1 MSTRIGS
8 ASDGSLELYSGS
20 TKVLTANATT
30 GVANFATAPTATSN
44 GTPTPLTT
52 KDYVDTSVLPP
63 ITYVTKSGANSIGM
77 LINGKLYTTA
87 GTNANY
93 SNNAT
98 GRGQAGVLGQ
108 FGMDNLKTVVFP
120 ENTPIQK
127 VGGFAQG
134 FAYALMT
141 NGNLYT
147 WGANTSGQ
155 CGLGH
160 TNAVGLPTLAATNV
174 VDVYDHPSNSG
185 YDITKTRLFIKKT
198 DGYIYATGDNTYGGL
213 GLGDT
218 NNRSSF
224 TQITALGTNVTSLW
238 NMGASYGCVVVQK
251 SDYTI
256 LVTGYNGYGQLG
268 NGNTTNQPS
277 FIDVTSAWG
286 GGTGKLLKKVVGEFG
301 YYDTNG
307 STAYS
312 FSTLGMLLD
321 DGTNTVFRVCGN
333 NTYGELGNGSTS
345 GSVSTPY
352 TPNVGT
358 GRIAD
363 IAAVGSPYAIQVLKS
378 DGSLYAW
385 GENSNGQVG
394 NGATASTGT
403 IAIVTTGVTALLAD
417 GINSHIN
424 GYYMQ
429 GAILKSDGFL
439 YMCGYNA
446 DGYCGLG
453 NTTSAITSFTKTLL
467 PVDFTVKLLGSY
479 CTNQYGRIYVA
490 VSTDNRIYTWGYN
503 INYGVHATSTT
514 NVLTPSNIT
523 TPRG

>member
-63 ITYVTKSGANSIGM
+63 ITYVTKSGHNSLGM

-87 GTNANY
+87 GTNTSY
-93 SNNAT
+93 GNATT
-98 GRGQAGVLGQ
+98 GRGLNGVLGQ
-108 FGMDNLKTVVFP
+108 FGLDNLKQVSFP

-127 VGGFAQG
+127 VGGFASA

-147 WGANTSGQ
+147 WGYNSFGQ

-160 TNAVGLPTLAATNV
+160 TNQVGLPTLAATNV

-185 YDITKTRLFIKKT
+185 YDVGYSRLFIKKS
-198 DGYIYATGDNTYGGL
+198 DGYIYCAGYNGYGGL

-218 NNRSSF
+218 NNRTTF

-238 NMGASYGCVVVQK
+238 NMGSIYGCIVVQK

-256 LVTGYNGYGQLG
+256 WVAGYNGSGQLG
-268 NGNTTNQPS
+268 NGNTTNQVS

-286 GGTGKLLKKVVGEFG
+286 GGTGKTLKKVIGGFG
-301 YYDTNG
+301 YYDTAANT
-307 STAYS
+307 SVSLAI
-312 FSTLGMLLD
+312 LLD
-321 DGTNTVFRVCGN
+321 DGTNTIFRTCGDN
-333 NTYGELGNGSTS
+333 SVGQLGNGTTS
-345 GSVSTPY
+345 GSTSTPY

-358 GRIAD
+358 GRITD
-363 IAAVGSPYAIQVLKS
+363 IAGVGSSPSSMQVLKS
-378 DGSLYAW
+378 DGTLYTF
-385 GENSNGQVG
+385 GYNSYGQAGLG
-394 NGATASTGT
+394 NTTNTGT
-403 IAIVTTGVTALLAD
+403 PTIATTGVTGLLSD
-417 GINSHIN
+417 GITSHN
-424 GYYMQ
+424 YGYITQ
-429 GAILKSDGFL
+429 SAILKADGL
-439 YMCGYNA
+439 YTCGSNSS
-446 DGYCGLG
+446 GYCGLG
-453 NTTSAITSFTKTLL
+453 TVTTNITTFSKTPL
-467 PVDFTVKLLGSY
+467 PSDFTVKLLGSY
-479 CTNQYGRIYVA
+479 CTNTCGRIYVV
-490 VSTDNRIYTWGYN
+490 VSVDNRIYMWGYN
-503 INYGVHATSTT
+503 SQNGVNPTSTVDVIT
-514 NVLTPSNIT
+514 PVNVN